1 MPLNID
7 WQQILLHLLNFLIL
21 GVGLYLLLYKPV
33 RKFMKKREDGYKE
46 REDKTAEALEEA
58 RHSREEYEGRLS
70 TADAEISEMKKH
82 ATEEMNAVRAEKLR
96 DAQKE
101 AEDIVSAARA
111 SAEKEKKKIIDGV
124 GGDIRDIVNDMAQK
138 VVMSSGVDDAYE
150 KFLSAAEEEEKDG
163 KE

>member
-21 GVGLYLLLYKPV
+21 GVGLYFLLYKPV

-70 TADAEISEMKKH
+70 AADAEISEMK
-82 ATEEMNAVRAEKLR
+82 AVRAEKLR

>member
-1 MPLNID
+1 
-7 WQQILLHLLNFLIL
+7 
-21 GVGLYLLLYKPV
+21 
-33 RKFMKKREDGYKE
+33 
-46 REDKTAEALEEA
+46 
-58 RHSREEYEGRLS
+58 
-70 TADAEISEMKKH
+70 
-82 ATEEMNAVRAEKLR
+82 MNAVRAEKLR